1 MHRFLLAI
9 ACLPLALGALAQDAR
24 AQAPRQP
31 DARQGAGL
39 ARDWCANCHVV
50 GLEAGGRGTDAVPS
64 FVNIARDP
72 RKGPDYVRRVLAN
85 PHPPM
90 PQMPLSRAAVEDL
103 VAYFR
108 TLVAAGR

>member
-1 MHRFLLAI
+1 MRVIVMLGLVLLA
-9 ACLPLALGALAQDAR
+9 AVPAR
-24 AQAPRQP
+24 AQGGG

-50 GLEAGGRGTDAVPS
+50 GRAAEGRGTDAVPS
-64 FVNIARDP
+64 FVSVARDP
-72 RKGPDYVRRVLAN
+72 KKGPDYVRRVLAN

-90 PQMPLSRAAVEDL
+90 PQMPLSRRSVEDL

-108 TLVAAGR
+108 TLVAQP